1 MEKLKKNVDNIFKW
15 NFEEMFKAVLGTFL
29 FSFALNIFIVPMG
42 LYNGGCIGFSQL
54 IRTILVDNFNLDFG
68 FDIAGIL
75 NYALNIP
82 LFILAYRSVSKT
94 FFARTLFC
102 VTIQTI
108 FLTVI
113 PVLETPLVA
122 EVLTSVLIGGIICGI
137 GGGMTLSAGASGGGT
152 DIVGI
157 AISKRNRNFSVGKL
171 DLIVNLVIYSICG
184 ALYGL
189 STMIYSIIYS
199 VFYSIILDNTHEQN
213 VCSTAVIFTKKH
225 PKKIIDFAGGELER
239 GSTTWEAKG
248 GYDDSTTYITYVVL
262 SKYELQRLERHL
274 IELDKNA
281 FMVTTSSGVKV
292 DGNFEKYL

>member
-1 MEKLKKNVDNIFKW
+1 MEKIKKNVDNIFKW
-15 NFEEMFKAVLGTFL
+15 NFEQMMKAVLGTFL
-29 FSFALNIFIVPMG
+29 FCFGLNIFIVPMG

-54 IRTILVDNFNLDFG
+54 IRTILVDTFNLNFS

-75 NYALNIP
+75 NYAINIP
-82 LFILAYRSVSKT
+82 LFILAYKSVSKT

-102 VTIQTI
+102 VTIQTF

-113 PVLETPLVA
+113 PVLDTPLVS
-122 EVLTSVLIGGIICGI
+122 EILTAVLIGGIMCGI

-152 DIVGI
+152 DIIGI
-157 AISKRNRNFSVGKL
+157 AISKKNRNFSVGKL
-171 DLIVNLVIYSICG
+171 DLIVNIVIYSICG
-184 ALYGL
+184 ILYGL
-189 STMIYSIIYS
+189 TTMIYSIIYS

-213 VCSTAVIFTKKH
+213 VCSTAIIFTKKH
-225 PKKIIDFAGGELER
+225 PKKIIEFAGNEIDR

-248 GYDDSTTYITYVVL
+248 GYDNSTTYITYVVL

-274 IELDKNA
+274 NDLDEHA